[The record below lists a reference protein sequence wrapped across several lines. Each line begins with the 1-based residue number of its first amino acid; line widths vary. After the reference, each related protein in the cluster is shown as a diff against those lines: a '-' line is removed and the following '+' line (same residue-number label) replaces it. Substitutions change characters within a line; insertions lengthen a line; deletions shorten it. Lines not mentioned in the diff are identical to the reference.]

1 MLEKLGIVRFHYL
14 VKYRIQRR
22 HLKRSSVWLIRKYKH
37 VVYCRKKFT
46 TKKKKPQVC
55 TTLKSIEPNTNDGA
69 RKCFLK
75 IRRYIVSSFKNDT
88 LFDKACAHLQALFT
102 VQLNILFSKLK
113 TNQ

>member
-1 MLEKLGIVRFHYL
+1 MLYIV
-14 VKYRIQRR
+14 VKN
-22 HLKRSSVWLIRKYKH
+22 
-37 VVYCRKKFT
+37 FT

-102 VQLNILFSKLK
+102 LHLDIVFAKSKIK
-113 TNQ
+113 E